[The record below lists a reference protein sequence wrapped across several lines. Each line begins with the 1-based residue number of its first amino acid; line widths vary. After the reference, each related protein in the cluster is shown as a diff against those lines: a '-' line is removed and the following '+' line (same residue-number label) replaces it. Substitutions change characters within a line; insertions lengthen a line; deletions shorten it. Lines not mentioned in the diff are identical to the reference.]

1 MRDFLVVDFEF
12 TMYTKRVGRPRG
24 FFSEILEYGLVK
36 LDGRQHTVITEAQAF
51 VKPSFFPKQAKQ
63 AQEFSMITKADLD
76 KGIKYEEMLEE
87 LKTVYEPNNNYFV
100 AWGDADWHV
109 IKEACQRYGLENPI
123 QYADYVDLSR
133 EYQNFFNA
141 ERRLSLKNALD
152 AQKIEL
158 AGTWHTALNDARNTA
173 KLVAHML
180 KLGWEKSQQ
189 EE

>member
-36 LDGRQHTVITEAQAF
+36 LDAKQHLVVKEAQAF
-51 VKPSFFPKQAKQ
+51 VKPTFFPKQAKQ
-63 AQEFSMITKADLD
+63 AQEFSMISKADLD
-76 KGIKYEEMLEE
+76 KGIAYAQMLEE
-87 LKTVYEPNNNYFV
+87 IKAVYEPNNSYFV

-109 IKEACQRYGLENPI
+109 IKEACHRYGLENPFLHE
-123 QYADYVDLSR
+123 DYVDLSK
-133 EYQNFFNA
+133 EYQVFFNS

-158 AGTWHTALNDARNTA
+158 AGTWHTALDDARNTA
-173 KLVAHML
+173 KLVTHML
-180 KLGWEKSQQ
+180 KLGWAVPKH